1 MSSRISTVAYYA
13 SLSRLAIWVVAVV
26 SHALIQDYDSSLE
39 LVLPIQTPSQQLF
52 KSVFGVFLRW
62 DSFYFTHTAKNG
74 YAFEQAHAFFPL
86 LSMLM
91 RLVAS
96 TALRIS
102 FALALAAALTAQA
115 APILPNQAGDIPE
128 STCSQNVD
136 SGEVSIAST
145 INTVPVTNVT
155 PINRYQPIIQTFAPI
170 VDSQCDFNPLFD
182 TSIADISN
190 PGAGIGLNIGG
201 AVGGAQ
207 NLLGLGMDTS
217 NLPCLGALA
226 GMTPN
231 IANNLPGL
239 GMDASNLAVGARPML
254 RRRQLEPATN
264 PGASTTAPSD
274 VACQTSI
281 PPQTVGMGSS
291 VTMVPSTAVSP
302 STVYQAAVQS
312 LESNIDAAPAQSSAL
327 PQQNVD
333 LGSNVS
339 IQPTTQVIPQT
350 TYQPAVQQL
359 TTDIQATPQQDQSL
373 PQSSVQLGSSVQI
386 TPTVSVRPLTIF
398 QPSIQSLPFIIDVA
412 PCPQDFQRGFP
423 PSPAGILPTP
433 GQGLGAPGQDLST
446 APLGQG
452 PIGTALGQGFNFA
465 ASGQGL
471 AAAPGQRFDTAALGQ
486 GLAAAASDPSFG
498 TAALGQGPVGAA
510 PGQGFDP
517 AALGQGS
524 AGAAS
529 GQSFGTAA
537 LGQGPVG
544 TAPGQSIGAVG
555 YPGASACGCH

>member
-1 MSSRISTVAYYA
+1 M
-13 SLSRLAIWVVAVV
+13 
-26 SHALIQDYDSSLE
+26 
-39 LVLPIQTPSQQLF
+39 
-52 KSVFGVFLRW
+52 VF
-62 DSFYFTHTAKNG
+62 A
-74 YAFEQAHAFFPL
+74 
-86 LSMLM
+86 
-91 RLVAS
+91 
-96 TALRIS
+96 ALRIS
-102 FALALAAALTAQA
+102 FALALVAALTVQA
-115 APILPNQAGDIPE
+115 APILPNQASDILE

-170 VDSQCDFNPLFD
+170 VDSQCDFDPLFD

-201 AVGGAQ
+201 AADGSN
-207 NLLGLGMDTS
+207 NLLELGMDTS
-217 NLPCLGALA
+217 NVPGLGALI

-231 IANNLPGL
+231 IANNLLGL
-239 GMDASNLAVGARPML
+239 GMDASNLSVGARSML
-254 RRRQLEPATN
+254 RRRQLEPSTN
-264 PGASTTAPSD
+264 PGASATAPSD

-281 PPQTVGMGSS
+281 PPQTVDMGSS

-312 LESNIDAAPAQSSAL
+312 LESNIDAAPAQSSDL

-339 IQPTTQVIPQT
+339 IQPTTQVLPQT

-359 TTDIQATPQQDQSL
+359 STDIQATPQQDQSL

-412 PCPQDFQRGFP
+412 PCP

-433 GQGLGAPGQDLST
+433 DQGFGAPGQDLG
-446 APLGQG
+446 AA
-452 PIGTALGQGFNFA
+452 ALGQGAVGDAPSQGFN
-465 ASGQGL
+465 L
-471 AAAPGQRFDTAALGQ
+471 AALGQ
-486 GLAAAASDPSFG
+486 GLATAPGQGFDPAASGQSFS
-498 TAALGQGPVGAA
+498 TAALGQGPIGAA

-517 AALGQGS
+517 AALGQGL

-544 TAPGQSIGAVG
+544 TAPGQGVG
-555 YPGASACGCH
+555 TAGYSGASACGCH